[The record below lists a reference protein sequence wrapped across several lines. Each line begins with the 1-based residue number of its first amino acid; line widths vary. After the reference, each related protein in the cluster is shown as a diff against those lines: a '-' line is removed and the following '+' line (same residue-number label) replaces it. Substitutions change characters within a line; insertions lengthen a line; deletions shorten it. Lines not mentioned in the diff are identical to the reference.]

1 MVLPRVQRAGG
12 PSEAHG
18 RRRRMVIAASVIVLL
33 SFVAIAW
40 AVAEGTRRFL
50 RWAWSS
56 TPSTPPPAGETF
68 EVPPFGSLP
77 PLGPVGPLGALAPG
91 ADIDSA
97 AMREH
102 DLYGE

>member
-1 MVLPRVQRAGG
+1 MVLSRVQRPVG

-18 RRRRMVIAASVIVLL
+18 SRRRMVIAVSVIVLL

-40 AVAEGTRRFL
+40 AVADGTRRIL

-56 TPSTPPPAGETF
+56 APMATPRRASAPA
-68 EVPPFGSLP
+68 FGPLP
-77 PLGPVGPLGALAPG
+77 PLGLVGPLGGLAPD